1 MAARFEGGKL
11 RILKIGATSTLAA
24 VLVATTVSAADA
36 ARWDRRG
43 PPVRGVFG
51 AVGALVAGAAVV
63 ATLPFAIAASA
74 ARAATAP
81 PVYYPNTGPAYY
93 PAPAYAAPR
102 AYYAP
107 PPPAST
113 WYAAPPDVYGQ
124 SAAPGYYYPP
134 PPYNYTPGY

>member
-1 MAARFEGGKL
+1 M
-11 RILKIGATSTLAA
+11 RIPKIVATSTLAA
-24 VLVATTVSAADA
+24 ALLATTVSAADA

-51 AVGALVAGAAVV
+51 AVGALVAGAAAV

-74 ARAATAP
+74 ARAAAPP

-93 PAPAYAAPR
+93 PPPAAYAPPR

-107 PPPAST
+107 RPPGT

-124 SAAPGYYYPP
+124 SVTPGYYYPP
-134 PPYNYTPGY
+134 PPYNYPPGY